1 VRNRLLTPSRYWTAF
16 EINRLINSSY
26 RPRGREIEIEEEF
39 HAVAGRI
46 NDSQARAGITWLARV
61 AEIAAH
67 RVACC
72 EDYARRPGMAGMTPS
87 AVDVTTPL
95 YYYPVLV
102 DRKTGLLDLARRNR
116 AEVVAWPIR
125 TPIYPVTD
133 ATALATYGYE
143 TGSCPEAER
152 IAARLVGLPTHPLV
166 RPEDRE
172 RIAGLV
178 ARHAAGRSS

>member
-72 EDYARRPGMAGMTPS
+72 EDYARSPGMAGMTPS
-87 AVDVTTPL
+87 AVDVTAPL

-102 DRKTGLLDLARRNR
+102 DRKAGLLDLARRNR
-116 AEVVAWPIR
+116 AEIVAWPIS

-152 IAARLVGLPTHPLV
+152 IASRLVGLPTHPLV

-172 RIAGLV
+172 HIAGLV
-178 ARHAAGRSS
+178 TRHAAGRAA